1 MNLKEI
7 ILSQTENVTDKQ
19 REIKTIED
27 DIYFIYS
34 QRGLKQNYKTR
45 ILNKLFDIVNMHT
58 LIDEPL
64 SVTMQVPERDVI
76 AEDILD
82 YLEKEFTYLGMTVEK
97 SDVYTNAITV
107 SISDVTKGGILPT
120 ILSMA
125 KAATDETTCRDKVNN
140 TVTEI
145 VLNLK
150 IERLR
155 EDTDVLSTDITIVTN
170 KSDTLVNG
178 MIDSVKNICLSNGIN
193 TEIVTVPNA
202 DGLKYITITATMTV

>member
-19 REIKTIED
+19 REIETIKD
-27 DIYFIYS
+27 NISFIYLQS
-34 QRGLKQNYKTR
+34 TLKQTYKTR
-45 ILNKLFDIVNMHT
+45 ILNKLFDIANMHT

-64 SVTMQVPERDVI
+64 SVTMQVPERDII
-76 AEDILD
+76 AGDILD

-97 SDVYTNAITV
+97 SDVYTNAIIV
-107 SISDVTKGGILPT
+107 SIPDVTEGSILPT

-125 KAATDETTCRDKVNN
+125 KAAADEATCRNKISDIL
-140 TVTEI
+140 TQI
-145 VLNLK
+145 VSNLK

-155 EDTDVLSTDITIVTN
+155 EYTDVLSTDITIVTN

-193 TEIVTVPNA
+193 TKIVAIPNV
-202 DGLKYITITATMTV
+202 DGLKYITIMATMTV

>member
-7 ILSQTENVTDKQ
+7 ILNQTENVTDKQ
-19 REIKTIED
+19 REIETIKD
-27 DIYFIYS
+27 DISFICLQS
-34 QRGLKQNYKTR
+34 ALRQTYKAR
-45 ILNKLFDIVNMHT
+45 ILNKLFDIANMHT

-64 SVTMQVPERDVI
+64 SVTMQVPERDII
-76 AEDILD
+76 AEDVLD
-82 YLEKEFTYLGMTVEK
+82 YLEKELTYSGMTVEK

-107 SISDVTKGGILPT
+107 SISDVTEGGILHA

-125 KAATDETTCRDKVNN
+125 KAAADEATCRNKVSDIL
-140 TVTEI
+140 TEI
-145 VLNLK
+145 VSNLK
-150 IERLR
+150 IARLR

-193 TEIVTVPNA
+193 TEILTVPNA
-202 DGLKYITITATMTV
+202 DSQKNITITANITV

>member
-7 ILSQTENVTDKQ
+7 ILNQTENVTDKQ
-19 REIKTIED
+19 REIETIKD
-27 DIYFIYS
+27 DISFIYLQS
-34 QRGLKQNYKTR
+34 GLRQTYKTR
-45 ILNKLFDIVNMHT
+45 ILNKLFDIANMHT

-64 SVTMQVPERDVI
+64 SVTMQVPERDII

-82 YLEKEFTYLGMTVEK
+82 YLEKEFTYSGMTVEK
-97 SDVYTNAITV
+97 SDVYTNAIIV
-107 SISDVTKGGILPT
+107 SIPDVTKGGILPT

-125 KAATDETTCRDKVNN
+125 KAAADETTCRNKVSNIL
-140 TVTEI
+140 TEI
-145 VLNLK
+145 VSNLK

-193 TEIVTVPNA
+193 TEIVTVPNV

>member
-1 MNLKEI
+1 
-7 ILSQTENVTDKQ
+7 
-19 REIKTIED
+19 
-27 DIYFIYS
+27 
-34 QRGLKQNYKTR
+34 
-45 ILNKLFDIVNMHT
+45 MHT

-82 YLEKEFTYLGMTVEK
+82 YLEKEFTYSGMTVEK
-97 SDVYTNAITV
+97 SDVYTNAIIV
-107 SISDVTKGGILPT
+107 SIPDVTEGGILPT

-125 KAATDETTCRDKVNN
+125 KAAADDTTWRNKVSNIL
-140 TVTEI
+140 TEI
-145 VLNLK
+145 VSNLK

-193 TEIVTVPNA
+193 TEIITVPNV
-202 DGLKYITITATMTV
+202 DGMKYITITATMTV